1 MRSNFTAT
9 AHGKCQCKDA
19 KIIPF
24 LLWCCGGEGVKL
36 DWLPTSEGPQ
46 DVACVIFV
54 FIFCF
59 QLLSVA
65 VSSVNWHKQDFCFL
79 WLFHSCIQ
87 RHFPQIVFQNKLNP
101 KWAEAI
107 RRMWK
112 NPSVALSKMYMC
124 VLHWYRLKLKGCI
137 VVCNTPFCHKMV
149 EQARQDV

>member
-1 MRSNFTAT
+1 MLLYQHLS
-9 AHGKCQCKDA
+9 
-19 KIIPF
+19 
-24 LLWCCGGEGVKL
+24 LLWDQISQQQLVASASVKMPKSSLFCCGGEGVKL

-112 NPSVALSKMYMC
+112 KTLLLLYPKCIC
-124 VLHWYRLKLKGCI
+124 VCYTDTDWNWRA
-137 VVCNTPFCHKMV
+137 VS
-149 EQARQDV
+149 